1 MNAETAGTRPSRGAF
16 RHKVMAFGF
25 LVGVVLPGAL
35 ATAYMFTR
43 AADQYQSSTAF
54 SVKAEDLS
62 GGLGALQAFTQITT
76 TNVPDSAIL
85 FDFIQSR
92 ALVEKVDSEL
102 DLVAMFNRVPTDI
115 VFSLGPEPTAEELLD
130 YWQRMVRV
138 TLDTRTNILQL
149 DVRAFSPEDAVAIS
163 EATILNS
170 TVLVNELSAI
180 AQEDATRFA
189 NEDLAEAEAK
199 LKELRLEIRR
209 FRNANQMIDPTSDV
223 NTQGGVLTAL
233 QTQLAES
240 LVERAALA
248 ASAPPEDW
256 RLGDLDNRIEAIRSQ
271 IAAERAAIGQSAGTG
286 AALTEVIGQYEELLV
301 DLEFAQNAYTSAMAA
316 VERARA
322 EARRQSRYLAV
333 HIAPRPAE
341 ESLYPN
347 RWFYSGLIVLA
358 LLAGWSLLVLIYYNI
373 RDRG

>member
-1 MNAETAGTRPSRGAF
+1 
-16 RHKVMAFGF
+16 MAFGF

-35 ATAYMFTR
+35 GTAYMFTR
-43 AADQYQSSTAF
+43 AADQYESSTAF

-76 TNVPDSAIL
+76 SAVPDSAIL

-92 ALVEKVDSEL
+92 ALVDKVDAEL

-130 YWQRMVRV
+130 FWQRMVRV

-223 NTQGGVLTAL
+223 NTQGGVLSAL

-248 ASAPPEDW
+248 ASARPEDW

-271 IAAERAAIGQSAGTG
+271 IASERAAIGQSAGTG

-347 RWFYSGLIVLA
+347 RWIYSGMIVLA
-358 LLAGWSLLVLIYYNI
+358 LLAGWSLLVLVYYNI

>member
-1 MNAETAGTRPSRGAF
+1 MNAETAAARPSRAPL
-16 RHKVMAFGF
+16 RHKVIAFGF
-25 LVGVVLPGAL
+25 LAGVVLPGAL
-35 ATAYMFTR
+35 GVAYMFTR
-43 AADQYQSSTAF
+43 AADQYQSGTAF

-76 TNVPDSAIL
+76 TAVPDSAIL

-92 ALVEKVDSEL
+92 ALVEKVDAEL
-102 DLVAMFNRVPTDI
+102 DLEAVFNRVPGDV
-115 VFSLGPEPTAEELLD
+115 VFSLGPDPTAEELVD

-149 DVRAFSPEDAVAIS
+149 DVRAFTPEDAVAIS
-163 EATILNS
+163 EAAIRHS
-170 TVLVNELSAI
+170 TVLVNDLSAI

-189 NEDLAEAEAK
+189 NEDLAESEAK
-199 LKELRLEIRR
+199 LKELRLQIRR
-209 FRNANQMIDPTSDV
+209 FRNDNQMIDPTSDV
-223 NTQGGVLTAL
+223 NTQGGVLSAL

-240 LVERAALA
+240 LVERAALMP
-248 ASAPPEDW
+248 SARPDDW
-256 RLGDLDNRIEAIRSQ
+256 RLGELDNRIEAIRSQ
-271 IAAERAAIGQSAGTG
+271 IAAERAAIGQSAGNGT
-286 AALTEVIGQYEELLV
+286 ALTEVIGQYEELLV

-341 ESLYPN
+341 ESLTPN
-347 RWFYSGLIVLA
+347 RWLYSGMIVLT
-358 LLAGWSLLVLIYYNI
+358 LLAVWSLLVLVYYNI